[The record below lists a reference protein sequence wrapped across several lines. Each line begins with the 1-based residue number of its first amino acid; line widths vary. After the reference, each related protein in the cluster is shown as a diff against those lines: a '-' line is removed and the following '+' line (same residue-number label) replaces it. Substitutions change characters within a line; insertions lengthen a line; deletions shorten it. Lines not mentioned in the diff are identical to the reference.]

1 MPSLY
6 NALASLSLLMDF
18 ESLFFLTFHFL
29 QSCGLDEAISA
40 IPSLFSVNCS
50 WYWKCLFGSTGVNA
64 GFAVT
69 HESSGC
75 DSSNLY

>member
-1 MPSLY
+1 MPFLY
-6 NALASLSLLMDF
+6 NALAGSSLLMDS

-29 QSCGLDEAISA
+29 QSFGLDEAIIA
-40 IPSLFSVNCS
+40 IPSLFSANCC
-50 WYWKCLFGSTGVNA
+50 WYCKCLFGSIGVNE